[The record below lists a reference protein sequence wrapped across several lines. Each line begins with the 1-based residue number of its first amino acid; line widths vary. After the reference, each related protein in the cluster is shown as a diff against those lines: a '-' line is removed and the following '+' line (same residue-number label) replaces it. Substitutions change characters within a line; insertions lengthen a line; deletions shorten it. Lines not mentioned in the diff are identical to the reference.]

1 MQKYT
6 LKQVIKIGAEKNYEN
21 KIKTYLH
28 SKKCYCVKYFGC
40 MYSTSGTPDLLCCI
54 NGHFVAIEVKAQ
66 DGVPSELQLQKI
78 KDIRK
83 AGGFGY
89 VAYPSGWNKLKDIID
104 GILED
109 RFNKEEEMILK

>member
-1 MQKYT
+1 MGK
-6 LKQVIKIGAEKNYEN
+6 EKAYEN
-21 KIKTYLH
+21 KIKAYLK
-28 SKKCYCVKYFGC
+28 SKNCYCVKYFGC

-54 NGHFVAIEVKAQ
+54 NGYFVAIEVKAD
-66 DGVPSELQLQKI
+66 DGEPTPLQLQKI

-89 VAYPSGWNKLKDIID
+89 VAYPGGWNKLKSIID

-109 RFNKEEEMILK
+109 EFNKDEEMILK

>member
-1 MQKYT
+1 M
-6 LKQVIKIGAEKNYEN
+6 IKIGAEKNYEN

-54 NGHFVAIEVKAQ
+54 NGHFLAIEVKAQ

-78 KDIRK
+78 KDIRN
-83 AGGFGY
+83 AGGFAY
-89 VAYPSGWNKLKDIID
+89 VAYPSGWTKLKDIID